1 MAQKREDSGLMALGD
16 VTFPTGAPTDG
27 GSGLIDMN
35 ALQSAGLVG
44 DGEVPPQVGGP
55 TEPPVEAP
63 PPPRLGFWLAV
74 AGVTLMMVSVG
85 IVVTWL
91 LLRDG
96 DSAPG
101 AAAPK
106 STPGAA
112 SKAPPSAPESA
123 AVASEAPPS
132 APESAAVASEAPPSA
147 PESAA
152 VASEAPPS
160 APESVAVASEA
171 PPSAP
176 ESVAVASEAPP
187 SAPESA
193 AVASEAPPSAPESVA
208 VLAAPATE
216 APPTET
222 PPAPATEAPAT
233 EAPPTE
239 APPAPAT
246 EAPASEAAKVRLP
259 RQLSKA
265 QVVKVIQSN
274 EQAVRRCQRQ
284 AKKATRVEVAVTI
297 DRSGAV
303 YRAIPD
309 APETDTDLG
318 KCVARAVKKFV
329 FPPFAG
335 DPMRI
340 RLPYAF

>member
-1 MAQKREDSGLMALGD
+1 M
-16 VTFPTGAPTDG
+16 
-27 GSGLIDMN
+27 
-35 ALQSAGLVG
+35 
-44 DGEVPPQVGGP
+44 
-55 TEPPVEAP
+55 
-63 PPPRLGFWLAV
+63 
-74 AGVTLMMVSVG
+74 
-85 IVVTWL
+85 
-91 LLRDG
+91 
-96 DSAPG
+96 
-101 AAAPK
+101 
-106 STPGAA
+106 
-112 SKAPPSAPESA
+112 
-123 AVASEAPPS
+123 
-132 APESAAVASEAPPSA
+132 
-147 PESAA
+147 
-152 VASEAPPS
+152 
-160 APESVAVASEA
+160 ASEA

-233 EAPPTE
+233 EAPPTEAPPAPATE